1 MSLKLINLYGSP
13 KQQQGFLL
21 PLAIFIVV
29 VMGIFALVLSRNTIQ
44 SNISATQEAISMQ
57 AFYAAESGAQLGMQ
71 GLFFPT
77 TPANNN
83 RQQVDGRCNTLAT
96 TPTTWSFALDSA
108 NDVPGLNGC
117 TVVVACACKYQD
129 AIGCAAGTPANYT
142 ATAPVNNLT
151 SFYTITSTATC
162 GTGTLKAERTIEAGS
177 FLKQE

>member
-1 MSLKLINLYGSP
+1 MSHKLINLNRSP

-29 VMGIFALVLSRNTIQ
+29 VMGIFALVLARNTIQ
-44 SNISATQEAISMQ
+44 STTSAVQEAVSTQ

-71 GLFFPT
+71 VLFFPT
-77 TPANNN
+77 APANNN
-83 RQQVDGRCNTLAT
+83 RQQVDNRCLVSM
-96 TPTTWSFALDSA
+96 PITWVFALGSA

-117 TVVVACACKYQD
+117 TVVVACRCQYQD
-129 AIGCAAGTPANYT
+129 ATSACAPATSANYT
-142 ATAPVNNLT
+142 AAAPVNNLT

-162 GTGTLKAERTIEAGS
+162 GAGTLRAERIIEVGS